1 MKIRQDFVTN
11 SSSASF
17 VLAQKGE
24 FTEQQKAAIMQTVE
38 RHLFGDVILTPDMS
52 EEKISSII
60 HEDYTLEA
68 HESEIR
74 EALKEGKNIRMG
86 SVDFDCDSYDLGDL
100 CSDVWKS
107 LFGKGNFD
115 GISTDLS
122 Y

>member
-24 FTEQQKAAIMQTVE
+24 LTEQQKAAILQAIE
-38 RHLFGDVILTPDMS
+38 ARIFGKVVLTPDS
-52 EEKISSII
+52 PEEEINKAI
-60 HEDYTLEA
+60 HEDYTLEVN
-68 HESEIR
+68 EREIR
-74 EALKEGKNIRMG
+74 EALREGKSIRQG
-86 SVDFDCDSYDLGDL
+86 HVSFECDAYGLGDL
-100 CSDVWKS
+100 CEEVWRLLDGS
-107 LFGKGNFD
+107 ANFK